1 MANIFDVF
9 DLKLNS
15 TQEKQLE
22 IASKIT
28 KNFKLHDLK
37 LETVQQKQI
46 ELTSLSERNG
56 QKINILWT
64 NLTDN
69 MQNLNQKLNST
80 QEEQLELA
88 SRLRDHGHGNKGR
101 INQLASQLDGQTRKI
116 GLLWINFLDSKN
128 LLQPILE
135 KYPANYAQSIGLRDL
150 ETNKT
155 EAIYKEINELETEKL
170 ETDEFKRLVTDRMS
184 GTLVVKLSPTHG
196 NSKKV
201 KTLFQRSHFS
211 SIFSRSKHH
220 LGNVK
225 GQA

>member
-1 MANIFDVF
+1 MEKEFNAVQNKQREIINRDINTLKSNLATTTNNLANIFDVF

-64 NLTDN
+64 NLTND

-80 QEEQLELA
+80 QEEQLKLA
-88 SRLRDHGHGNKGR
+88 SRLRDHGHGNKER
-101 INQLASQLDGQTRKI
+101 INQLASQISRVFENITDLSSEMNSTNSVRP
-116 GLLWINFLDSKN
+116 SK
-128 LLQPILE
+128 
-135 KYPANYAQSIGLRDL
+135 G
-150 ETNKT
+150 
-155 EAIYKEINELETEKL
+155 
-170 ETDEFKRLVTDRMS
+170 
-184 GTLVVKLSPTHG
+184 
-196 NSKKV
+196 
-201 KTLFQRSHFS
+201 
-211 SIFSRSKHH
+211 
-220 LGNVK
+220 
-225 GQA
+225 